1 MTVKKNNN
9 TYRLTLIQEEVKRK
23 QLEIDNLKR
32 EEEELRRK
40 AKQEEIAALTEEQ
53 MPLAQAILPHLKHKH
68 APGAAYHHCL
78 KCKLE
83 EMIEDERITARIDVE
98 LHEV

>member
-1 MTVKKNNN
+1 MKENNN
-9 TYRLTLIQEEVKRK
+9 TYRLTLLQEEVKRK

-40 AKQEEIAALTEEQ
+40 AKQEKIAALTEEQ
-53 MPLAQAILPHLKHKH
+53 MPLAQAILPHLKHTH
-68 APGAAYHHCL
+68 AHCAFNHHCL

-83 EMIEDERITARIDVE
+83 EMIEDERITARIDIE
-98 LHEV
+98 LRDM